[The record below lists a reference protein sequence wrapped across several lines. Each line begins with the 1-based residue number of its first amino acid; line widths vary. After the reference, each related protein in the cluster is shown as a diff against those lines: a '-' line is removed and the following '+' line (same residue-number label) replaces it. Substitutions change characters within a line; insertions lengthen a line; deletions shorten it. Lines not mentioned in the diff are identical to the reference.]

1 MLDVIIEGGVAVTQ
15 NERREIVDIDIGIKD
30 GLIVKLGE
38 RLSNAKSVIHAEN
51 YIITPAYLNGHI
63 HFGEYYLRGYKER
76 LGTEEYISAGEKFCS
91 FFAEE
96 LEDIRTSSID
106 NVLCESIKNG
116 TLTFFGVRGWPRV
129 QRFGVNAFLGYPLM
143 NSEKLAGYLK
153 DFEKQF
159 NALKQEKDTEY
170 FLGLHSLKWLKER
183 DLEAVRTFLRNH
195 PDVKLSLHICE
206 TKEEIKYITEKYNM
220 SPIRLMNKLELLN
233 EKTLLVHCNYLSEE
247 DRELIRRSGA
257 SVAVCHSSNLKLGNV
272 PCDVNALLEKG
283 INVMA
288 ATDGPATSDSL
299 SLLDAVRV
307 TALVFGVAVQDLY
320 DMITVNPAR
329 YMGIN
334 AGSIQIGNK
343 ADLLFYDRND
353 LNFTYR
359 NSVLENLVYLPGCR
373 PAKILKSGRV
383 IVDNYRYTGNVEE
396 FVLQEK
402 NRIIRLIERKVNA
415 VYQK

>member
-1 MLDVIIEGGVAVTQ
+1 MMDVIIKGGVVVTQ
-15 NERREIVDIDIGIKD
+15 NEKREIVDIDIGIKD

-38 RLSNAKSVIHAEN
+38 HLSNTKSVIRAES

-76 LGTEEYISAGEKFCS
+76 LGTEEYISAGEKFCR
-91 FFAEE
+91 FFDEE
-96 LEDIRTSSID
+96 LEAIRTSSID
-106 NVLCESIKNG
+106 NVMCESIKNG
-116 TLTFFGVRGWPRV
+116 TLTFFGMRGWPRV

-159 NALKQEKDTEY
+159 DSLKQEKDTEY
-170 FLGLHSLKWLKER
+170 FLGLHSLKWLSER
-183 DLEAVRTFLRNH
+183 ELEAVRIFMQSH

-206 TKEEIKYITEKYNM
+206 TKKEIKYITDKYNM
-220 SPIRLMNKLELLN
+220 SPICLMDKFDLLN
-233 EKTLLVHCNYLSEE
+233 EKALLVHCNYLSEE
-247 DRELIRRSGA
+247 DRELIKRSGA

-272 PCDVNALLEKG
+272 PCDVKALLEKG

-299 SLLDAVRV
+299 SLLDAIRV
-307 TALVFGVAVQDLY
+307 TALVSGAAVQDLY
-320 DMITVNPAR
+320 DMITVNPAK

-334 AGSIQIGNK
+334 TGSIQAGNK
-343 ADLLFYDRND
+343 ADLMLYDRND
-353 LNFTYR
+353 LCFTYR

-373 PAKILKSGRV
+373 PAKILKSGKV
-383 IVDNYRYTGNVEE
+383 IVDNYRYTDNVEVP
-396 FVLQEK
+396 VLQEK
-402 NRIIRLIERKVNA
+402 NRIISLIEGKVGMH
-415 VYQK
+415 KR